1 MPGSLHDTSP
11 HLACPPPTCPHVQTK
26 TPRLRGLP
34 VRGRARKG
42 PGLGWPRREALRAPA
57 ANESVGRPRPELGHL
72 GLDWRIL
79 TLLRREGGGPHA
91 HPSTVRLRLGHS
103 PERQRKEAHRPAET
117 LHSPPRQDP
126 ARPRGTLRLPLPPTF
141 QGLLLRSPGHV
152 GPSLLPW
159 DAQAES
165 WERGAFS
172 GPRETQGRLRK
183 PQMQT

>member
-1 MPGSLHDTSP
+1 MGDS
-11 HLACPPPTCPHVQTK
+11 V
-26 TPRLRGLP
+26 G
-34 VRGRARKG
+34 GRARKG
-42 PGLGWPRREALRAPA
+42 PGLGGRRREALRAPA
-57 ANESVGRPRPELGHL
+57 SDEGVGRPRPELGHL
-72 GLDWRIL
+72 GLDWHTL

-91 HPSTVRLRLGHS
+91 HPSSARLCLGRP
-103 PERQRKEAHRPAET
+103 PERKRKEAHRPAET
-117 LHSPPRQDP
+117 PHSPPRQDP

-141 QGLLLRSPGHV
+141 QGLLLRSPGCV

-165 WERGAFS
+165 WERGTFS